1 MLGLR
6 PKLKLRPSLLDLISK
21 YNAQGYQFPE
31 KPHPLSPDDEVAFR
45 YPLPPSP
52 SPSKQDAPE
61 TPPITQ
67 TESTATMAPSKKQQR
82 EDDDEQKGQVFSVS
96 GPVIVAANMLGC
108 AMYELVRQ
116 SELSPLASD
125 Y

>member
-6 PKLKLRPSLLDLISK
+6 PKLKPRPSLLDLITK
-21 YNAQGYQFPE
+21 QNAQGYRFPA

-52 SPSKQDAPE
+52 SKQEATE

-67 TESTATMAPSKKQQR
+67 TDSTATMAPSKKQQR

-116 SELSPLASD
+116 IKLPLFASD
-125 Y
+125 C